1 MLHVDG
7 VTLFPEMFAP
17 AIGLSI
23 VGRAQERG
31 LVEIR
36 LHNLLDNLTVGE
48 RADDRPY
55 GGGAG
60 MVFKPEPVI
69 RAVRAMRETEPQ
81 VRCILLSPQGRQFD
95 QGVARELAQERSL
108 LLVCGRYQGVDQ
120 RARDEIGEELSV
132 GDYVLSGG
140 EVAAM
145 AVIEATARLVPG
157 VVGSPESLG
166 DETFSEGAGG
176 GFEAPLY
183 TRPADFEGRSVPA
196 VLREGNHAAIAAW
209 RRDERTQRTGQR
221 RRDSRR
227 RYQAAGGALS
237 AEAHEVQKNAPD
249 FYVEHSVS
257 TGSHRGKRARRRHSG
272 A

>member
-1 MLHVDG
+1 VIRFHVVTIFPDVFPGPLGIG
-7 VTLFPEMFAP
+7 V
-17 AIGLSI
+17 
-23 VGRAQERG
+23 VGRAIDAG
-31 LVEIR
+31 DVT
-36 LHNLLDNLTVGE
+36 LHVHDLREHSEGKHRQV
-48 RADDRPY
+48 DDEPF

-60 MVFKPEPVI
+60 MVMKPEPLI
-69 RAVRAMRETEPQ
+69 RALRSVRETDPR

-95 QGVARELAQERSL
+95 QIVARELAAEESIL
-108 LLVCGRYQGVDQ
+108 LICGRYQGVDQ

-145 AVIEATARLVPG
+145 AVIEATSRLVPG

-166 DETFSEGAGG
+166 DETFSEGTRG

-209 RRDERTQRTGQR
+209 RRDESMRRTGLR
-221 RRDSRR
+221 RPDLIRSGPRL
-227 RYQAAGGALS
+227 GG
-237 AEAHEVQKNAPD
+237 
-249 FYVEHSVS
+249 
-257 TGSHRGKRARRRHSG
+257 TT
-272 A
+272 

>member
-1 MLHVDG
+1 MIRFHVL
-7 VTLFPEMFAP
+7 TIFPEVFP
-17 AIGLSI
+17 GPLGIGV
-23 VGRAQERG
+23 VGRALGAGDVDLRVHDLREHTEGRHRQ
-31 LVEIR
+31 V
-36 LHNLLDNLTVGE
+36 
-48 RADDRPY
+48 DDMQF

-69 RAVRAMRETEPQ
+69 RAVRALRETEPE

-95 QGVARELAQERSL
+95 QAVARELVAEHSI

-157 VVGSPESLG
+157 VLGSPESLG
-166 DETFSEGAGG
+166 DETFSDGTEG

-183 TRPADFEGRSVPA
+183 TRPADFEGHAVPA

-209 RRDERTQRTGQR
+209 RRNESTRRTGQHR
-221 RRDSRR
+221 PDLIRSAPRP
-227 RYQAAGGALS
+227 GG
-237 AEAHEVQKNAPD
+237 
-249 FYVEHSVS
+249 
-257 TGSHRGKRARRRHSG
+257 TT
-272 A
+272 

>member
-1 MLHVDG
+1 MIRFHVI
-7 VTLFPEMFAP
+7 TIFPEVFP
-17 AIGLSI
+17 GPLGVGV
-23 VGRAQERG
+23 VGRAISAG
-31 LVEIR
+31 DVE
-36 LHNLLDNLTVGE
+36 LHVHDLRDHSEGRHRQV
-48 RADDRPY
+48 DDEPF

-60 MVFKPEPVI
+60 MVLKPEPLI
-69 RAVRAMRETEPQ
+69 RALRAVRETDPQ

-95 QGVARELAQERSL
+95 QPVAAELAAEESI

-145 AVIEATARLVPG
+145 AVIEATSRLVPG

-183 TRPADFEGRSVPA
+183 TRPAEFEGQSVPA

-209 RRDERTQRTGQR
+209 RRGESMRRTGLR
-221 RRDSRR
+221 RPDLIRSGPRP
-227 RYQAAGGALS
+227 GG
-237 AEAHEVQKNAPD
+237 
-249 FYVEHSVS
+249 
-257 TGSHRGKRARRRHSG
+257 TT
-272 A
+272 

>member
-1 MLHVDG
+1 MIRFHVLTIFPDVFPGPLG
-7 VTLFPEMFAP
+7 V
-17 AIGLSI
+17 GV
-23 VGRAQERG
+23 VGRALAAGDVKVVVHDLREHTEGRHRQ
-31 LVEIR
+31 V
-36 LHNLLDNLTVGE
+36 
-48 RADDRPY
+48 DDMQF

-60 MVFKPEPVI
+60 MVLKPEPVI
-69 RAVRAMRETEPQ
+69 RAVRTLRDTEPN
-81 VRCILLSPQGRQFD
+81 VRCILLSPQGRSFD
-95 QGVARELAQERSL
+95 QAVARELANEPSI

-166 DETFSEGAGG
+166 EETFSDGAGG

-196 VLREGNHAAIAAW
+196 VLREGNHAAISAW
-209 RRDERTQRTGQR
+209 RRNESTRRTGLR
-221 RRDSRR
+221 RPDLIRSAPRP
-227 RYQAAGGALS
+227 GG
-237 AEAHEVQKNAPD
+237 
-249 FYVEHSVS
+249 
-257 TGSHRGKRARRRHSG
+257 TT
-272 A
+272 

>member
-1 MLHVDG
+1 MFPGPLGIG
-7 VTLFPEMFAP
+7 V
-17 AIGLSI
+17 
-23 VGRAQERG
+23 VGRALDAG
-31 LVEIR
+31 DVELSVHDLR
-36 LHNLLDNLTVGE
+36 EYTEGRHRQV
-48 RADDRPY
+48 DDMQF

-60 MVFKPEPVI
+60 MVFKPEPLI
-69 RAVRAMRETEPQ
+69 RAVRALRKTEPDL
-81 VRCILLSPQGRQFD
+81 RCILLSPQGRQFD
-95 QGVARELAQERSL
+95 QRVARELASESSL

-120 RARDEIGEELSV
+120 RARDEIGEELSM

-166 DETFSEGAGG
+166 EETFSDGAGG

-209 RRDERTQRTGQR
+209 RRDERTQRTGLR
-221 RRDSRR
+221 RPDLIRSAPRP
-227 RYQAAGGALS
+227 GG
-237 AEAHEVQKNAPD
+237 
-249 FYVEHSVS
+249 
-257 TGSHRGKRARRRHSG
+257 TT
-272 A
+272 

>member
-1 MLHVDG
+1 VIRFHVL
-7 VTLFPEMFAP
+7 TIFPEVFP
-17 AIGLSI
+17 GPLGIGV
-23 VGRAQERG
+23 VGRALAAGDVDVRVHDLREHTEGRHRQ
-31 LVEIR
+31 V
-36 LHNLLDNLTVGE
+36 
-48 RADDRPY
+48 DDEPF

-69 RAVRAMRETEPQ
+69 RAVRALRESEPE
-81 VRCILLSPQGRQFD
+81 VRCILLSPQGRLFE
-95 QGVARELAQERSL
+95 QGVARELAAERSI

-166 DETFSEGAGG
+166 DETFSHGAGG

-183 TRPADFEGRSVPA
+183 TRPADFEGQSVPD

-209 RRDERTQRTGQR
+209 RRDESTRRTGLQR
-221 RRDSRR
+221 PDLIRSGPRP
-227 RYQAAGGALS
+227 GG
-237 AEAHEVQKNAPD
+237 
-249 FYVEHSVS
+249 
-257 TGSHRGKRARRRHSG
+257 TT
-272 A
+272 

>member
-1 MLHVDG
+1 MAGGERVIRFHV
-7 VTLFPEMFAP
+7 VTIFPEVFP
-17 AIGLSI
+17 GTLGVGV
-23 VGRAQERG
+23 VGRAIAASD
-31 LVEIR
+31 VELQVHDLR
-36 LHNLLDNLTVGE
+36 EHTEGRHRQV
-48 RADDRPY
+48 DDEPF

-60 MVFKPEPVI
+60 MVLKPEPLI
-69 RAVRAMRETEPQ
+69 RAVRAVRETEPE
-81 VRCILLSPQGRQFD
+81 VRCILLSPQGRRFD
-95 QGVARELAQERSL
+95 QGVARELAAEQSV

-166 DETFSEGAGG
+166 DETFSDGADG

-209 RRDERTQRTGQR
+209 RRDESSRRTGLR
-221 RRDSRR
+221 RPDLIRSGPRP
-227 RYQAAGGALS
+227 GG
-237 AEAHEVQKNAPD
+237 
-249 FYVEHSVS
+249 
-257 TGSHRGKRARRRHSG
+257 TT
-272 A
+272 

>member
-1 MLHVDG
+1 VIRFHVL
-7 VTLFPEMFAP
+7 TIFPEVYP
-17 AIGLSI
+17 GPLGIGV
-23 VGRAQERG
+23 VGRALTAG
-31 LVEIR
+31 DVE
-36 LHNLLDNLTVGE
+36 LHVHDLREHTEGRHRQV
-48 RADDRPY
+48 DDMPF

-60 MVFKPEPVI
+60 MVFKPEPVV
-69 RAVRAMRETEPQ
+69 RAVRRLREAEPD
-81 VRCILLSPQGRQFD
+81 VRCILLSPQGRRFD
-95 QGVARELAQERSL
+95 QGLARELAVERSI

-166 DETFSEGAGG
+166 EETFSDGAEG

-183 TRPADFEGRSVPA
+183 TRPADFEGSSVPE

-209 RRDERTQRTGQR
+209 RRNESTRRTGLHR
-221 RRDSRR
+221 PDLIRSAPRP
-227 RYQAAGGALS
+227 GG
-237 AEAHEVQKNAPD
+237 
-249 FYVEHSVS
+249 
-257 TGSHRGKRARRRHSG
+257 TT
-272 A
+272 

>member
-1 MLHVDG
+1 MIRFHV
-7 VTLFPEMFAP
+7 VTIFPEVFP
-17 AIGLSI
+17 GPLGVGV
-23 VGRAQERG
+23 VGRAIEAG
-31 LVEIR
+31 DVA
-36 LHNLLDNLTVGE
+36 LDVHDL
-48 RADDRPY
+48 RAHSEGRHRQVDDEPF

-60 MVFKPEPVI
+60 MVLKPEPLI
-69 RAVRAMRETEPQ
+69 RAVRAVRDIEPG
-81 VRCILLSPQGRQFD
+81 VRSILLSPQGRQFD
-95 QGVARELAQERSL
+95 QAVARELATERSV

-166 DETFSEGAGG
+166 DETFSDGADG

-209 RRDERTQRTGQR
+209 RRDESARRTGLR
-221 RRDSRR
+221 RPDLIRSGSRP
-227 RYQAAGGALS
+227 GGT
-237 AEAHEVQKNAPD
+237 P
-249 FYVEHSVS
+249 
-257 TGSHRGKRARRRHSG
+257 
-272 A
+272 

>member
-1 MLHVDG
+1 MIRFHV
-7 VTLFPEMFAP
+7 LSIFPEVFP
-17 AIGLSI
+17 GPLGIGV
-23 VGRAQERG
+23 VGRALAAG
-31 LVEIR
+31 DVELAVHDLR
-36 LHNLLDNLTVGE
+36 THTEGRHRQV
-48 RADDRPY
+48 DDIPF

-69 RAVRAMRETEPQ
+69 RAVRELRETEPGI
-81 VRCILLSPQGRQFD
+81 RCILLSPQGRQFD
-95 QGVARELAQERSL
+95 QRVARELAAERSI

-166 DETFSEGAGG
+166 DETFSEGVEGA
-176 GFEAPLY
+176 FEAPLY

-209 RRDERTQRTGQR
+209 RRDESTRRTGLR
-221 RRDSRR
+221 RPDLLRSASRP
-227 RYQAAGGALS
+227 GG
-237 AEAHEVQKNAPD
+237 
-249 FYVEHSVS
+249 
-257 TGSHRGKRARRRHSG
+257 TT
-272 A
+272 